1 MSCTRWFNCQH
12 CDIWVG
18 HLHKNQ
24 TTPIIKSVVH
34 QQTTTHLIFVGKVGK
49 LGGNMWLWGVD
60 QLVLWEIYTEKT
72 NLVAIYL
79 THDHFRDMTQ
89 SIMTLDLDFITKQPM
104 KNILMMSSTYTTLN
118 NKRVPPLTSYWEA

>member
-1 MSCTRWFNCQH
+1 M
-12 CDIWVG
+12 
-18 HLHKNQ
+18 
-24 TTPIIKSVVH
+24 
-34 QQTTTHLIFVGKVGK
+34 GKVGK